1 MLDTALKLLREFSS
15 HSYKAYIVGGFV
27 RDYILGIKSND
38 IDITTDAKPKEIKE
52 IFEDSCLPNDDYGS
66 VTVISKGIRFEITT
80 FREEKEYE
88 DHRRPSVIQY
98 IDDLYPDLLR
108 RDFVINTLCMD
119 EEGKIIDYLGGQKD
133 IEDRIIR
140 TVGDAKEKFSDD
152 SLRILR
158 AIRFATI
165 LDFQLSDEIEQAIF
179 ETKGFVRELSYQ
191 RKKEE
196 VEKIFNS
203 PNRDK
208 GIQLLLKFGL
218 DQELEIEHLEDVIGR
233 DMDSSLVVWSQL
245 EVSPKYPFHKNEME
259 MIHHIQKAMELNNLD
274 PMALYTYG
282 LYVNSCAGKMKD
294 VDVKKITESYANLV
308 IKSRDEIAITSLQ
321 IMELLHRGS
330 GKYLKEIYDDVE
342 REILYRRLPNE
353 LDSISQ
359 YIGDACE
366 KSVL

>member
-1 MLDTALKLLREFSS
+1 MLLKITMDKCDSNLEELRDKDGFIDLTNFKFKEKSKELRGNQKRIKNWVKFKDCEGLVKGEF
-15 HSYKAYIVGGFV
+15 YF
-27 RDYILGIKSND
+27 D
-38 IDITTDAKPKEIKE
+38 KPNNGVYAE
-52 IFEDSCLPNDDYGS
+52 
-66 VTVISKGIRFEITT
+66 VIASFMARHFNLEAACYSLVKL
-80 FREEKEYE
+80 K
-88 DHRRPSVIQY
+88 
-98 IDDLYPDLLR
+98 
-108 RDFVINTLCMD
+108 D

-196 VEKIFNS
+196 VVKIFNS

-359 YIGDACE
+359 YIVEHYA
-366 KSVL
+366 